1 MLRLLRNA
9 RVFAPAKLGR
19 RDLLI
24 ADRRIAA
31 IAERLP
37 ALPADIPHE
46 EVDLGDLVLAPGLI
60 DAHVHVGGGGGESG
74 PASRVPPL
82 KLTDLTLAGVTT
94 VVGLLGTDG
103 TTRTVADL
111 VARTLGLR
119 EEGVSAYCYTGS
131 YQVPPVTL
139 TGSVRTDIVFVDPI
153 LGVGELAL
161 SDHRSSQPTLD
172 ELLRIASD
180 ANAAGMI
187 SGKAGT
193 LHLHMGDGTR
203 GLELVRRAL
212 EHTEIPPRVFHPTHI
227 NRNRRLFA
235 EACEFAGRGGYL
247 DVSAFPEDDDPG
259 DTISAA
265 EAIARWLH
273 AELPA
278 ERLTCSSDGG
288 GCMPKFDSHG
298 HICGMDVGRPAT
310 LLQTIAALLAEGH
323 ALERFLP
330 AFTRNVADLLRM
342 PHRGRIEVGAQADLL
357 GLTQDGKISALLGGG
372 SWLVRDGRPVVF
384 GRFERSSSERSSA

>member
-9 RVFAPAKLGR
+9 QIFAPAPLGR

-31 IAERLP
+31 IAESLP
-37 ALPADIPHE
+37 ALPRELPHE
-46 EVDLGDLVLAPGLI
+46 EVDLGGLLLAPGLI
-60 DAHVHVGGGGGESG
+60 DAHVHVTGGGGEAG
-74 PASRVPPL
+74 PATRVPPL
-82 KLTDLTLAGVTT
+82 HLTQLSAAGVTT
-94 VVGLLGTDG
+94 VVGVLGTDG
-103 TTRTVADL
+103 TTRSVAEL

-119 EEGVSAYCYTGS
+119 EEGLSAYCYTGS
-131 YQVPPVTL
+131 YQVPLVTL
-139 TGSVRTDIVFVDPI
+139 TGSVRGDIVFVDPI

-172 ELLRIASD
+172 ELLRIAAD
-180 ANAAGMI
+180 AHAAGML
-187 SGKAGT
+187 SGKAGVV
-193 LHLHMGDGTR
+193 HLHMGDGSR
-203 GLELVRRAL
+203 GLDLVRRAL

-235 EACEFAGRGGYL
+235 EACEFAARGGYL
-247 DVSAFPEDDDPG
+247 DVTAFPEEDDPG
-259 DTISAA
+259 DSLSAA
-265 EAIARWLH
+265 EAIARWLR
-273 AELPA
+273 ADLPT

-288 GCMPKFDSHG
+288 GCMPKFDGHG
-298 HICGMDVGRPAT
+298 HICAMDVGHPGT
-310 LLQTIAALLAEGH
+310 LVRTIAALLAEGL

-342 PHRGRIEVGAQADLL
+342 PHRGRIEVGAAADLL
-357 GLTQDGKISALLGGG
+357 GLTPAGEVSAVLARG

-384 GRFERSSSERSSA
+384 GRFERSSA